1 MPHLGGI
8 LHPSSFKMNELVVS
22 MSHAFLTPPAEFL
35 RHKNLELA
43 LFGAT
48 LPTKNLKFIHVLLD
62 GKIHNA
68 SLLREKLKGLGL
80 ASENESDEEVI
91 RFSYLAWGES
101 FMSHLE
107 GDFAIALLDCKKDLL
122 YLVRDR
128 IGKKRLYWTSQGE
141 YFLFSTELK
150 GLLATGVVPQSPSP
164 AGLSSY
170 FYFGY
175 IPQDLTPVLG
185 VNKLLPGYFLKMQL
199 SGKFLIEQYWSLSQ
213 CLKEKEKRESTE
225 FEKTL
230 DETISSLATPSCAL
244 LDHGGH
250 GTLLIADAL
259 QKKMGSGEFKTFHP
273 TFEEPENSIED
284 LVEMV
289 WHLDEPTADL
299 MLPGIWQALKSAS
312 ASNEVSSVQTLL
324 IDAGWEE
331 MIAVGSKAKASSPSL
346 AYRLAKFPPSFLSG
360 LILPLAGF
368 LCPSFKWK
376 ILRNVDIHKDLIG
389 YLSQIALFKG
399 IERRYVS
406 PNLYK
411 QFDPEIFIERFHRIS
426 EIKEEHDLM
435 FYFNAKTRIPDSILL
450 QHENLSAPFSI
461 DIRAPFL
468 ERGVLN
474 FATAV
479 TMNGSSYFRQ
489 DEMVTN
495 SLCRSPY
502 FRELFELLTR
512 GVLVRQELVSAK
524 WIRHQLGF
532 PFLVPRA
539 FKKLWAILI
548 LEIWFRLYINQPIGK
563 ASLTISVDELLRS

>member
-8 LHPSSFKMNELVVS
+8 LHPSSFKMNELVGS
-22 MSHAFLTPPAEFL
+22 MSQAFSAPPSEFL

-43 LFGAT
+43 IFGAT
-48 LPTKNLKFIHVLLD
+48 LPTKDHRAIHVLLN
-62 GKIHNA
+62 GNIRN
-68 SLLREKLKGLGL
+68 SNELRIKLEALGL
-80 ASENESDEEVI
+80 ASENESDEEII

-101 FMSHLE
+101 FMNHLE
-107 GDFAIALLDCKKDLL
+107 GDFACALLDCKKDLL

-128 IGKKRLYWTSQGE
+128 IGKKTLYWTTQGE
-141 YFLFSTELK
+141 YFLFSTDLK
-150 GLLATGVVPQSPSP
+150 GLLATGVVPQSPSLV
-164 AGLSSY
+164 GLSSY
-170 FYFGY
+170 LYFGY

-199 SGKFLIEQYWSLSQ
+199 SGKFLIEQYWSLSK
-213 CLKEKEKRESTE
+213 CLIEKEKRESAD
-225 FEKTL
+225 FEKILGKTVSEACL
-230 DETISSLATPSCAL
+230 QSSVGL
-244 LDHGGH
+244 LDHGGR
-250 GTLLIADAL
+250 GISLIHASL
-259 QKKMGSGEFKTFHP
+259 EKKMGSKGFTTFHP
-273 TFEEPENSIED
+273 TFEEPESTIED

-299 MLPGIWQALKSAS
+299 TLPGIWQAVKKAS
-312 ASNEVSSVQTLL
+312 EISTQTLI

-331 MIAVGSKAKASSPSL
+331 MIAISSQAKHSSPSL
-346 AYRLAKFPPSFLSG
+346 AYRLAKLPAPIRSG
-360 LILPLAGF
+360 FVLPLVG
-368 LCPSFKWK
+368 LLHPSFKWK
-376 ILRNVDIHKDLIG
+376 ILRNIEINRDLMG

-399 IERRYVS
+399 MERKHVS
-406 PNLYK
+406 PSLYH

-426 EIKEEHDLM
+426 EVKGEHDLM
-435 FYFNAKTRIPDSILL
+435 FYFNAKTKIPDSILL

-461 DIRAPFL
+461 DISAPFL
-468 ERGVLN
+468 ESQVLN
-474 FATAV
+474 FATSV
-479 TMNGSSYFRQ
+479 EMNVASSYFRQ
-489 DEMVTN
+489 DERVTN

-512 GVLVRQELVSAK
+512 GVLVRQDLISAK

-532 PFLVPRA
+532 PFLVPGA